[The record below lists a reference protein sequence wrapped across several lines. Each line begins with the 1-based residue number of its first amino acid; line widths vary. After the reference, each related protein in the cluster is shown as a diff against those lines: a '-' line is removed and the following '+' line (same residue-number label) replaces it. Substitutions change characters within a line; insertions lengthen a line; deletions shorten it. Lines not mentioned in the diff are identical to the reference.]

1 MWHLPL
7 ISMFLRFLFYAFLLY
22 LGYKLVFDF
31 IIPVIRTT
39 RQVKRGFREMKNRM
53 EENGFS
59 QGTSQSQPE
68 PKKKEVPGDYIDYEE
83 VKE

>member
-1 MWHLPL
+1 
-7 ISMFLRFLFYAFLLY
+7 MFLRFLFYAFLIY

-53 EENGFS
+53 EENGFTPGAS
-59 QGTSQSQPE
+59 QPQPE

>member
-1 MWHLPL
+1 
-7 ISMFLRFLFYAFLLY
+7 MFLRFLFYAFLLY

-39 RQVKRGFREMKNRM
+39 RQVKRGFREMKNKM
-53 EENGFS
+53 EQNGYTP
-59 QGTSQSQPE
+59 GNVQPE
-68 PKKKEVPGDYIDYEE
+68 PPKKEVPGEYIDYEE

>member
-1 MWHLPL
+1 
-7 ISMFLRFLFYAFLLY
+7 MFLRFLFYAFLIY

-39 RQVKRGFREMKNRM
+39 RQVKRGFKEMKNRM
-53 EENGFS
+53 EEQGFTPGG
-59 QGTSQSQPE
+59 QVNSQPE
-68 PKKKEVPGDYIDYEE
+68 PKKKDVPGEYIDYEE

>member
-1 MWHLPL
+1 
-7 ISMFLRFLFYAFLLY
+7 MFLRFLFYAFLLY

-53 EENGFS
+53 GENSFS
-59 QGTSQSQPE
+59 QGTTQPQPE